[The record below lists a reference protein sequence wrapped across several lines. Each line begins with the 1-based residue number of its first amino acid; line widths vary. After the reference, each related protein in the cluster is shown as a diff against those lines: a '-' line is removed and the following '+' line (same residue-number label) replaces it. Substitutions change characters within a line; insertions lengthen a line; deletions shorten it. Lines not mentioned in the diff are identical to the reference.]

1 MTDPGP
7 MPSSNSSVKVDPS
20 TGQFIDPLFAVIIAA
35 ALAETVVAWVKVK
48 TPPDLFT
55 AVIFVVGFV
64 NLLLSWFGYHKSVLK
79 RPIKGSLRFIVT
91 VVLLPLYLLTIIVTD
106 PEGYRYNILVYGFT
120 FFLWSLWDY
129 LKYIEHKA
137 SASFWKIQRRYPNL
151 LAYLTTAYVF
161 IAHYFARDYPTHSLV
176 VHANEIALALIA
188 SSIIFLRVAN
198 AMRDPKHPA
207 GQIRSAIRSNMLG
220 SAD

>member
-1 MTDPGP
+1 MADHGP
-7 MPSSNSSVKVDPS
+7 MPSQNSSAKVDPS

-35 ALAETVVAWVKVK
+35 ALAETLVAWVKVK
-48 TPPDLFT
+48 NPPDLFT
-55 AVIFVVGFV
+55 AMLVFVGFL

-106 PEGYRYNILVYGFT
+106 PEGYRYNILVYGCT
-120 FFLWSLWDY
+120 FFLWSFWDY
-129 LKYIEHKA
+129 LKYIEHK
-137 SASFWKIQRRYPNL
+137 SPASFWRIQRRYPNL

-176 VHANEIALALIA
+176 IYANEIALGLIA
-188 SSIIFLRVAN
+188 GSIIFLRVAN
-198 AMRDPKHPA
+198 AIKDPKHPA
-207 GQIRSAIRSNMLG
+207 GQIHSAIRSNLLG